1 VYRSPAQ
8 QAAMANLLDQLAAM
22 TVVVADTGDI
32 DAIKQF
38 TPRDATTNPSLILAA
53 AQIPSYQDLI
63 DRSLRESRQVVG
75 PEAGA
80 DAVVRE
86 ALDEIC
92 VTFGKEILKIVPG
105 RVSTEVDARLS
116 YDIEGTI
123 AKARKLIGL
132 YAEAGIGRERV
143 LIKVASTWEGI
154 CAAEQL
160 EKEGIHCNLTLLF
173 SFAQAVAAAE
183 AGVTLISPFVGRILD
198 WYKKS
203 TGRDS
208 YPGPEDP
215 GVISVTQIFNYYKTY
230 GYKTEVMGAS
240 FRNTAEIIEL
250 AGCDLLTISPALLDE
265 LRHTDGELARK
276 LNPFDPAPTEAQI
289 HLDEAQFRAMLAADP
304 MATEK
309 LDEGIRGFCKA
320 IETLEAQLAHRL
332 AELEGGAAFG
342 HAVHEIFLLND
353 LDGDGCITREEW
365 LGSDAVFD
373 ALDTDKDGR
382 LAPEDVR
389 GGLGAA
395 LALGRA
401 A

>member
-1 VYRSPAQ
+1 
-8 QAAMANLLDQLAAM
+8 MANLLDQLAAM

-53 AQIPSYQDLI
+53 AQIPAYQDLI
-63 DRSLRESRQVVG
+63 DRSLKQSRDVM
-75 PEAGA
+75 GA
-80 DAVVRE
+80 DASAEQVVLE

-116 YDIEGTI
+116 YNTEATI

-132 YAEAGIGRERV
+132 YRMAGIGTDRV
-143 LIKVASTWEGI
+143 LIKIASTWEGI
-154 CAAEQL
+154 KAAEKL
-160 EKEGIHCNLTLLF
+160 EREGIHCNLTLLF
-173 SFAQAVAAAE
+173 GFAQAVACAE

-198 WYKKS
+198 WFKKS
-203 TGRDS
+203 TGRSS

-215 GVISVTQIFNYYKTY
+215 GVLSVSQIFNYFKTY

-240 FRNTAEIIEL
+240 FRNTDEIIEL
-250 AGCDLLTISPALLDE
+250 AGCDLLTISPGLLDQ
-265 LRHTDGELARK
+265 LRQTEGELHRK
-276 LNPFDPAPTEAQI
+276 LNAFDPLPTQEQV
-289 HLDEAQFRAMLAADP
+289 HLDEVAFRAMLQADT

-309 LDEGIRGFCKA
+309 LDEGIRGFSKA

-342 HAVHEIFLLND
+342 HAVQEIFLLND
-353 LDGDGCITREEW
+353 LDGDGCISREEW

-373 ALDTDKDGR
+373 ALDTDQDGR
-382 LAPEDVR
+382 LMPADVQA
-389 GGLGAA
+389 GLGAA
-395 LALGRA
+395 LGLMTP
-401 A
+401 

>member
-1 VYRSPAQ
+1 
-8 QAAMANLLDQLAAM
+8 MANLLDQLAAM

-32 DAIKQF
+32 EAIRQF

-53 AQIPSYQDLI
+53 AQIPAYQELI
-63 DRSLRESRQVVG
+63 DRSLRESRQAVG
-75 PEAGA
+75 PDAGA
-80 DAVVRE
+80 DVVVLE

-92 VTFGKEILKIVPG
+92 VTFGKEILRIVPG

-116 YDIEGTI
+116 YNTVATI

-132 YAEAGIGRERV
+132 YNDAGISNDRV
-143 LIKVASTWEGI
+143 LIKIASTWEGI
-154 CAAEQL
+154 RAAQQL

-173 SFAQAVAAAE
+173 SFAQAVACAE

-203 TGRDS
+203 TGRES
-208 YPGPEDP
+208 YPGAEDP
-215 GVISVTQIFNYYKTY
+215 GVVSVTQIFNYYKTY

-240 FRNTAEIIEL
+240 FRNIDEIIEL
-250 AGCDLLTISPALLDE
+250 AGCDLLTISPALME
-265 LRHTDGELARK
+265 QLRSKEGELPRK
-276 LNPFDPAPTEAQI
+276 LSAGTPGETEAKIQ
-289 HLDEAQFRAMLAADP
+289 LDKPLFDSLMEQDP

-309 LDEGIRGFCKA
+309 LDEGIRGFSKA
-320 IETLEAQLAHRL
+320 IETLEVQLAHRL
-332 AELEGGAAFG
+332 ASLEGKAAFT

-373 ALDTDKDGR
+373 ALDTDQDGR
-382 LAPEDVR
+382 LAPDDVR

-395 LALGRA
+395 LAMRR
-401 A
+401 

>member
-1 VYRSPAQ
+1 
-8 QAAMANLLDQLAAM
+8 MANLLDQLAAM

-32 DAIKQF
+32 DAIRQF

-53 AQIPSYQDLI
+53 AQIPAYQELI
-63 DRSLRESRQVVG
+63 DRSLRESREVCG
-75 PEAGA
+75 AGA
-80 DAVVRE
+80 RAEDVVRE

-116 YDIEGTI
+116 YDTEATI
-123 AKARKLIGL
+123 TKARKLVGL
-132 YAEAGIGRERV
+132 YRQAGIGRDRV
-143 LIKVASTWEGI
+143 LVKIASTWEGFR
-154 CAAEQL
+154 AAEQL

-240 FRNTAEIIEL
+240 FRNTDEIIEL
-250 AGCDLLTISPALLDE
+250 AGCDLLTISPSLLDE
-265 LRHTDGELARK
+265 LRSTEGVLERR

-289 HLDEAQFRAMLAADP
+289 HLDEAHFRAMLAADP
-304 MATEK
+304 MATDK

-332 AELEGGAAFG
+332 AELEGGAAFS

-382 LAPEDVR
+382 LAPQDVQ

-395 LALGRA
+395 LAVSRA
-401 A
+401 